1 MALWLPY
8 LQSNPMKVKFNG
20 IITTEELRQLLY
32 QAVTEVEDLGIKEM
46 RGCNLYF
53 TPVDGSG
60 KSFKLYKHGKSISE
74 IDVDSP
80 YRSAADDLGV

>member
-1 MALWLPY
+1 
-8 LQSNPMKVKFNG
+8 MKVKLNG

-32 QAVTEVEDLGIKEM
+32 QAVSEMEDVGITQV

-60 KSFKLYKHGKSISE
+60 HSYKPRKHGISISE
-74 IDVDSP
+74 IKVDGP
-80 YRSAADDLGV
+80 YRCAADDMGV

>member
-1 MALWLPY
+1 MALWTPY

-32 QAVTEVEDLGIKEM
+32 QAVTEVEDLGIREM

-60 KSFKLYKHGKSISE
+60 KSYEPRKHGKAISE
-74 IDVDSP
+74 IDVDGP
-80 YRSAADDLGV
+80 YHSAADDLGV